1 VLCKLDHLLHEQP
14 TDSMALESRAHHN
27 SELGVCA
34 ACIIVQAHHVQHPS
48 GVLLDGN
55 EGHSASGIVMEQF
68 VDQVFAHRVHRRK
81 EAQPQVL
88 GVSRH

>member
-1 VLCKLDHLLHEQP
+1 
-14 TDSMALESRAHHN
+14 
-27 SELGVCA
+27 
-34 ACIIVQAHHVQHPS
+34 
-48 GVLLDGN
+48 
-55 EGHSASGIVMEQF
+55 MEQF